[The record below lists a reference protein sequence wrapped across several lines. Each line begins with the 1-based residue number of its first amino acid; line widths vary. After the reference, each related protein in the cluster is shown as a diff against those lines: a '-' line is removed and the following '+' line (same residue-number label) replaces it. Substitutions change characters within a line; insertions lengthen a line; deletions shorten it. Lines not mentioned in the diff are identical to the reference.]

1 MEKQAAQYFVLH
13 QVALARFRSELGDD
27 EGCFFDVVSV
37 DDLLAQA
44 KALQPPVLRSSRLST
59 SLSRLESTLSH
70 INDFA
75 AVVALYSGAGPK
87 AAGLVWGS
95 VRLMLTLASPAV
107 GRLEEVLKM
116 LDDISLSLPRFRVYE
131 ETLPMTPGLESALLD
146 VYTEMTCFCARTIK
160 FFRSTPHRFLLTSRW
175 PEFNGDFKQ
184 TVRRL
189 ERLSQIVDGEAAAAR
204 LQTGVNK
211 NTELLE
217 AMEILAESNVHK
229 DTLPCHCIPYQS
241 NRHFFGREALL
252 KKIRESLR
260 QAEGTGLKSL
270 VLHGLGG
277 VGKTRLALQYANSSR
292 AQFDAIFWIAA
303 DTIIKLRQSFLEVSR
318 RLCLTLDD
326 RDSQDAVVAV
336 SKVKAWLD
344 ETRYRW
350 LLVFDNVD
358 DPEILSG
365 VWPGDNSGSV
375 LLTSRDSMVGFGSAA
390 SVCRVEPYDDDIG
403 VSALLKLT
411 GRDCEASSDQ
421 VSATK
426 IVQALGGLP
435 LAINQISGFIVQQKI
450 ALEDFLPFYE
460 RNAAKINARKL
471 PSGDYEHTL
480 SNVWEFAVARLSE
493 SSSTLQK
500 ILAFFDPDQ
509 IHESVLLEGAKES
522 NSQELDFLR
531 AEMDF
536 LDAKEPLFRAALLD
550 RKGGERTLAVHRLVQ
565 AAVIVELTAEDRI
578 KFFNYAVTLLS
589 NGFPN
594 SWNTVTSHQF
604 TAWAKCELCL
614 PHVGSLISRF
624 LGYKLQSSDS
634 RAFAELIFRCC
645 WYVPDSVVTHFPT
658 LSFYKPRYLYEREQ
672 YGQAREFMRAG
683 LQVLQERESLMYA
696 SACMLQGLIELDTN
710 NVETALA
717 SFHVALR
724 IREQLL
730 DPDDA
735 FIASSLNAISLAYT
749 EQGDL
754 RKAVEAGQKAI
765 DIRLRTGSDRIGNS
779 YSNMASTLLRL
790 GKPDEAE
797 QMLKRCPSLKNFTDE
812 TFLSTG
818 NPRFSGDMM
827 LLARIRQSQGRLDD
841 VLRLSSKALAF
852 RQKLL
857 GNRLKT
863 CDSLYQVANLL
874 QVSGNME
881 LAIVLLEQSV
891 SFAKSLEEAE
901 GYFARAKFQL
911 GRMYAAL
918 GQTDQGKDC
927 MKAANQARRRVTKDL
942 ALSDVDSEDEFE
954 KLVLWMLW

>member
-1 MEKQAAQYFVLH
+1 
-13 QVALARFRSELGDD
+13 
-27 EGCFFDVVSV
+27 
-37 DDLLAQA
+37 
-44 KALQPPVLRSSRLST
+44 
-59 SLSRLESTLSH
+59 
-70 INDFA
+70 
-75 AVVALYSGAGPK
+75 
-87 AAGLVWGS
+87 
-95 VRLMLTLASPAV
+95 
-107 GRLEEVLKM
+107 
-116 LDDISLSLPRFRVYE
+116 
-131 ETLPMTPGLESALLD
+131 MTPGLESALLD

-160 FFRSTPHRFLLTSRW
+160 FFRSTPHRESPDLTHGTVLLTRPGFLLTSRW

-260 QAEGTGLKSL
+260 PAEGTGLKSL

-344 ETRYRW
+344 ETRCRW

-421 VSATK
+421 ASATK

-480 SNVWEFAVARLSE
+480 SNVWELAVARLSE

-531 AEMDF
+531 AEM
-536 LDAKEPLFRAALLD
+536 E
-550 RKGGERTLAVHRLVQ
+550 
-565 AAVIVELTAEDRI
+565 
-578 KFFNYAVTLLS
+578 
-589 NGFPN
+589 
-594 SWNTVTSHQF
+594 
-604 TAWAKCELCL
+604 
-614 PHVGSLISRF
+614 
-624 LGYKLQSSDS
+624 
-634 RAFAELIFRCC
+634 
-645 WYVPDSVVTHFPT
+645 
-658 LSFYKPRYLYEREQ
+658 
-672 YGQAREFMRAG
+672 
-683 LQVLQERESLMYA
+683 
-696 SACMLQGLIELDTN
+696 
-710 NVETALA
+710 
-717 SFHVALR
+717 
-724 IREQLL
+724 
-730 DPDDA
+730 
-735 FIASSLNAISLAYT
+735 
-749 EQGDL
+749 
-754 RKAVEAGQKAI
+754 
-765 DIRLRTGSDRIGNS
+765 
-779 YSNMASTLLRL
+779 
-790 GKPDEAE
+790 
-797 QMLKRCPSLKNFTDE
+797 
-812 TFLSTG
+812 
-818 NPRFSGDMM
+818 
-827 LLARIRQSQGRLDD
+827 
-841 VLRLSSKALAF
+841 
-852 RQKLL
+852 
-857 GNRLKT
+857 
-863 CDSLYQVANLL
+863 
-874 QVSGNME
+874 
-881 LAIVLLEQSV
+881 
-891 SFAKSLEEAE
+891 
-901 GYFARAKFQL
+901 
-911 GRMYAAL
+911 
-918 GQTDQGKDC
+918 
-927 MKAANQARRRVTKDL
+927 
-942 ALSDVDSEDEFE
+942 
-954 KLVLWMLW
+954 